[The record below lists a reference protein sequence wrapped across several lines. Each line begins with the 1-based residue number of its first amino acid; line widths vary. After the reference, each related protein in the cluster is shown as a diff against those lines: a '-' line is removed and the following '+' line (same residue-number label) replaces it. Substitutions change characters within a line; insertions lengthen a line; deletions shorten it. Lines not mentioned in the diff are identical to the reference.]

1 MSATGVEIGDAIGP
15 IEVRVGFDPLGR
27 YANLVGSLGRR
38 FHDDEVAQREGLP
51 GRILPG
57 NMSMA
62 ILCRMVRE
70 HFMGATLLTI
80 GVTFRGV
87 VLPETPL
94 RASGFVT
101 DAREEDGRT
110 IVECDL
116 VLECQGE
123 RRVTGTAVLALDRA
137 NS

>member
-1 MSATGVEIGDAIGP
+1 MSASTAEIGDAIGP
-15 IEVRVGFDPLGR
+15 IEVRVSNDQVSR
-27 YANLVGSLGRR
+27 YATLVGSLGRR
-38 FHDDEVAQREGLP
+38 FHDDEVARREGLP

-62 ILCRMVRE
+62 LLCRLVRS
-70 HFMGATLLTI
+70 HFPGATLLTL

-87 VLPETPL
+87 VLPEMPL

-101 DAREEDGRT
+101 DVRLEAGRT

-123 RRVTGTAVLALDRA
+123 RRVTATAVLESTLD
-137 NS
+137 